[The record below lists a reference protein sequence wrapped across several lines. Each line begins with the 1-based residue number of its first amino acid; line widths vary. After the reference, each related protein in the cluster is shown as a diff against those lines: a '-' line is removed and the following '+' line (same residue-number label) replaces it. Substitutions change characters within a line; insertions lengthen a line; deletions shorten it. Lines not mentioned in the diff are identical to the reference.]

1 MARISIVSPEEAL
14 DDRQGLTRDGKTRAI
29 FSGEK
34 DPIHVYLH
42 RMKRGEVLRA
52 GSAAV
57 DTAAYVWQGG
67 VYATGIPLGAGSS
80 LIVER
85 AASLDIEC
93 GEVNSLVLTFAARQ
107 PSSPVRAGG
116 NVHLL
121 PTERVPR
128 YGVGEAGPAVR
139 GGLHADASCPTC
151 TVWLHE
157 NSFAPLVADAPVR
170 DPEAGIH
177 AHTEDEVIFVVSG
190 ELRLGS
196 RRCGPGT
203 AISIAATTMYG
214 FTPGPDG
221 LSFVNFRADIP
232 REIRFKSGLVM
243 DEVGYWRQRVGT
255 PAYISPPRIQQPRG
269 LG

>member
-1 MARISIVSPEEAL
+1 MARISIAPLEEAL
-14 DDRQGLTRDGKTRAI
+14 GAREGLNRDAKTRAI

-34 DPIHVYLH
+34 DAIHVYLH
-42 RMKRGEVLRA
+42 QMKGGEVLRI
-52 GSAAV
+52 GAATV

-67 VYATGIPLGAGSS
+67 VAATGTPLGAGSS

-85 AASLDIEC
+85 GARLDIE
-93 GEVNSLVLTFAARQ
+93 GSEANSVVLTFAARQ
-107 PSSPVRAGG
+107 PSRARAGG

-121 PTERVPR
+121 PNERVPR
-128 YGVGEAGPAVR
+128 YGVGEAGAAVV

-157 NSFAPLVADAPVR
+157 NSFPPLVTDTPVR

-214 FTPGPDG
+214 FTPGADG

-255 PAYISPPRIQQPRG
+255 PAYISPPREGQ
-269 LG
+269 

>member
-1 MARISIVSPEEAL
+1 MARISIVPPEDDAL
-14 DDRQGLTRDGKTRAI
+14 DAREGIVRDPKTRAI

-42 RMKRGEVLRA
+42 QMKGGEVLRIGA
-52 GSAAV
+52 AAV

-67 VYATGIPLGAGSS
+67 VEATGTSLGAGSS

-85 AASLDIEC
+85 GATLDIE
-93 GEVNSLVLTFAARQ
+93 GSEVNSLVLTFAARE
-107 PSSPVRAGG
+107 PSSHARAGG

-121 PTERVPR
+121 PNERVPR
-128 YGVGEAGPAVR
+128 YGVGEAGPAVA

-157 NSFAPLVADAPVR
+157 NSFPPLVADAPVR

-196 RRCGPGT
+196 RLCGPGT

-214 FTPGPDG
+214 FTPGLDG

-255 PAYISPPRIQQPRG
+255 PAYVSTDAVATP
-269 LG
+269 